1 MNSRCDRRMDAIA
14 ARIDSA
20 LDGED
25 CLEVAVVLGEALA
38 KAIALATPETNKR
51 RKLIE
56 LFVFPAEQRR
66 ALN

>member
-1 MNSRCDRRMDAIA
+1 MMTTDERMDTIA
-14 ARIDSA
+14 ERIDSVI
-20 LDGED
+20 DGED

-38 KAIALATPETNKR
+38 KAIALATPEASKR